1 MGGMDPL
8 NLGNTQG
15 RGRDRPPQA
24 ELQVW
29 ALGRLEPQGWGMARG
44 FPPSSPCGAP
54 EEGAGGRGSSWK
66 LRTRWKVSD
75 PGRYS
80 WTKENGLG
88 PQNAE
93 GAEMH
98 PPASLQQGGPGSKE
112 NRGGQRRGPGVGE
125 PAGWTPCCP
134 CRRGRAAKVPR
145 GHQLG
150 PLHQGL
156 CISNCGHGRKIPLR
170 EGFTLEA
177 RSGSLG
183 RGDRGQ
189 VVGEGP
195 HPRPPSRLL

>member
-1 MGGMDPL
+1 M
-8 NLGNTQG
+8 
-15 RGRDRPPQA
+15 
-24 ELQVW
+24 
-29 ALGRLEPQGWGMARG
+29 G
-44 FPPSSPCGAP
+44 FPLSSPCGAQ
-54 EEGAGGRGSSWK
+54 EEEAGGGGSSWK
-66 LRTRWKVSD
+66 LRARWKVSD

-125 PAGWTPCCP
+125 PAGWTRCWRCGGRHPCCP
-134 CRRGRAAKVPR
+134 CGRGRAAKVPR
-145 GHQLG
+145 GHQLR

>member
-1 MGGMDPL
+1 MDPL
-8 NLGNTQG
+8 ILGSIQEREREG
-15 RGRDRPPQA
+15 PPQA

-29 ALGRLEPQGWGMARG
+29 ALGRLEPWGRGMAGG
-44 FPPSSPCGAP
+44 FPLSSPCRAW

-112 NRGGQRRGPGVGE
+112 NSGGQRRDPG
-125 PAGWTPCCP
+125 A
-134 CRRGRAAKVPR
+134 
-145 GHQLG
+145 
-150 PLHQGL
+150 
-156 CISNCGHGRKIPLR
+156 
-170 EGFTLEA
+170 
-177 RSGSLG
+177 
-183 RGDRGQ
+183 GQ
-189 VVGEGP
+189 VDSMLALWG
-195 HPRPPSRLL
+195 PPSMLSL

>member
-1 MGGMDPL
+1 MDPL
-8 NLGNTQG
+8 ILGSTQG

-29 ALGRLEPQGWGMARG
+29 ALVRLEPQRRGMARG
-44 FPPSSPCGAP
+44 FPPSSPCGAR

-125 PAGWTPCCP
+125 PAGWTPCWRCGGRHPRCP
-134 CRRGRAAKVPR
+134 CRTGRAAKVPR
-145 GHQLG
+145 GHQLR

-156 CISNCGHGRKIPLR
+156 CISNFVVM
-170 EGFTLEA
+170 EGKFL
-177 RSGSLG
+177 
-183 RGDRGQ
+183 
-189 VVGEGP
+189 
-195 HPRPPSRLL
+195 